1 MTRLLQITDP
11 HIGPPGYIGYGIDPR
26 ARLAACV
33 ADINAHYFDAT
44 LCVVTGDLVNAGTDE
59 EYEVLSGVLADLR
72 VPCRVIPGNHDRRE
86 GLRRH
91 CGAAVIE
98 EAGFLQGSIE
108 LPSGRALLLDTLSP
122 GMASGELCDQRL
134 EWLAAALAEDDRQ
147 VCMFMHHPPL
157 DLGIDYMDRIGL
169 VDADRFWST
178 VAPFRERIDLIAFGH
193 VHRPVCGVWKGIP
206 FAGCP
211 STAHQIALELGPTTP
226 PRLHFNHE
234 PPCYAIIEH
243 GRDGAIVHQQRYS
256 ENWNVIP
263 RRGEPSRTARQ
274 PDCD

>member
-1 MTRLLQITDP
+1 VTRLLQITDP
-11 HIGPPGYIGYGIDPR
+11 HIGPQGYIGYGVDPR

-33 ADINAHYFDAT
+33 ADINSHYFDAT

-59 EYEVLSGVLADLR
+59 EYEVLAEVLADLR

-134 EWLAAALAEDDRQ
+134 EWLEAALAESDQR

-211 STAHQIALELGPTTP
+211 STAHQIALELGPTTS

-243 GRDGAIVHQQRYS
+243 GHGGAIVHQQRYS
-256 ENWNVIP
+256 ENWNIIP
-263 RRGEPSRTARQ
+263 RQGEPSRTARQ
-274 PDCD
+274 PGSD